1 MKRHTFKISINA
13 DRQKVWEIL
22 WGDDTY
28 PKWTSVF
35 GEGSKAE
42 TDWKE
47 GSKVLFGDGK
57 GSGMVSK
64 IESKK
69 TPEYMSF
76 KHLGEMKDGVEN
88 ISEEMDWYGSLEN
101 YSLNE
106 ANGKTTLEVEIDIV
120 DEYKDFFMDKFPQAL
135 QQVKELAEKV
145 HA

>member
-1 MKRHTFKISINA
+1 MERHTFKTTINA
-13 DRQKVWEIL
+13 SRQKVWDIL
-22 WGDDTY
+22 WGNDTY

-35 GEGSKAE
+35 SEGSKAE

-47 GSKVLFGDGK
+47 GSKVLFTDGK

-76 KHLGEMKDGVEN
+76 KHLGEMKDGVED
-88 ISEEMDWYGSLEN
+88 ISVDKDWHGSLEN

-106 ANGKTTLEVEIDIV
+106 ANGKTTLEVEMDIV
-120 DEYKDFFMDKFPQAL
+120 DEYKDYFLDKFPQAL
-135 QQVKELAEKV
+135 QQVKELAEKN
-145 HA
+145 